1 MFRSVHFKKM
11 NGSEHS
17 IIRRMMFARKEV
29 FAVRLLKTIYWKA
42 VTVLSIFSKI
52 KRLFRF

>member
-17 IIRRMMFARKEV
+17 IIRRMMLARKEV
-29 FAVRLLKTIYWKA
+29 SCVRLLKTIYWKA